1 MAAEPVI
8 TSVCD
13 MIDMAIGT
21 PELGVVDFGMLQT
34 VLHVL
39 AQQLGVL
46 AKNVELRGVAGIIPV
61 GKPTDNVQTVAVSE
75 FVVDTGVPGGYELAT
90 SPPGPDKD
98 TVLVVERKR
107 KSDHVLPMG
116 QGQIGGGPTAR
127 TAKGGGGGG
136 HPAPHPPQT
145 PRSGHPSAPEQQG
158 TGAPSQG
165 AFGGSPSQ
173 QGGGA
178 QQGPGRP
185 GGQQGGPAPPPGAG
199 KQAMPGAGP
208 GPESISLVTLSKFNV
223 LENTVEEMKN
233 RVYGTTPKNEEILQE
248 VRSQGNLKAITDMWT
263 NMNVASRL
271 DACEVGIGKL
281 SSLVEDLI
289 GETTELHK
297 AAGTSPS
304 PRMAQA
310 AREGAQTGQFPG
322 AAPGYGPPGA
332 APGYGPPGSQQGY
345 GPPGS
350 QQAQGG
356 QPPQGYGP
364 PPGQGGQPGQ
374 GYGPPG
380 GQGQAYGPGQ
390 GGQQGQG
397 YGPPGGQGQAYG
409 PGQGGQQGQGYGP
422 PGGQG
427 QAYGPAQG
435 GQQGQGYGPP
445 GGQGQAYGPPG
456 QPGQGGPLPGQGY
469 GPDGGQ
475 GYGPPGG
482 QQGQSG
488 QMYGPPGEHPDVY
501 YGTPGAQPGEYYGP
515 PGAQSEQFY
524 GQPNAQ
530 SQYYGQGGYG
540 PPGGQQDQFY
550 GPPSG
555 QASSYGP
562 PGGQAAP
569 GYGPP
574 GTPPAQGGR
583 PGQAGQPAQQTK
595 GGPPAKAGQQ
605 QQVHGKPA
613 GPPGQGYGP
622 PPGGPQGQAGPGYTS
637 GVVLA
642 HAQQSI
648 GGIPNVAPGYS
659 PLLDISTIATK
670 DEVRQL
676 LRHVQKIRNDLD
688 VLTESFY
695 AAMKEMNENFNPPA
709 DLPAPST
716 IASSSVGS
724 EASQAGPFAPIGEPP
739 ASQYQPLMLIPG
751 YIDPPQIPQIGPE
764 ILGRINQLE
773 RELRKCCDTIHKSD
787 GVVNDQL
794 TSFQDQL
801 EYMSRQLAGVSG
813 DLGAGKISPELLK
826 DLQGLMQLFQTV
838 QDMQNQLQQVHE
850 TAISLA
856 AEKEDRQNHIDALLE
871 QIELL
876 KAIKLDREDMVEAL
890 ADKADLRML
899 ARKVSHDQFETAC
912 DDLSKGLEHA
922 LGKLNVQEALWQQ
935 ALDDIQRE
943 IETKLDKMELSPVKE
958 FFNNKLKQLQE
969 NLKQM
974 AALRR
979 EAEAAGTKKR
989 LLRDVNCISCDAKA
1003 VMHMEAP
1010 TPLPPKPLPATLS
1023 MKPYLSYELD
1033 AIRKAQASNLP
1044 QRNMHDWE
1052 NLEKHTMPRLPH
1064 KVRSETDKHLC
1075 NRYCGGSHTVTTP
1088 AQRVA
1093 RLGHFIKQWGPEVL
1107 PLSSGLAAGD
1117 DGRLYKISTTEG
1129 ANVGPGGAVEG
1140 SSIPKSPIKKP
1151 ETPKGPKPPA
1161 FTAECRCLDPSE
1173 RPPRS

>member
-1 MAAEPVI
+1 MAAEPLI
-8 TSVCD
+8 TNVSE

-21 PELGVVDFGMLQT
+21 PELGVVDFGMLQS

-75 FVVDTGVPGGYELAT
+75 FVVDTGTPGVYEPAT
-90 SPPGPDKD
+90 YPPAPDQD
-98 TVLVVERKR
+98 TLLVVERKR
-107 KSDHVLPMG
+107 KSDHVVPMG
-116 QGQIGGGPTAR
+116 QGQIGGGPSAR
-127 TAKGGGGGG
+127 VAKGGGPQAGGQPG
-136 HPAPHPPQT
+136 SFPPQT
-145 PRSGHPSAPEQQG
+145 ARSDFPSGPQQQGSGPYQQG
-158 TGAPSQG
+158 THPSGGPSQG
-165 AFGGSPSQ
+165 PPQQSGPPQ
-173 QGGGA
+173 QGGFA
-178 QQGPGRP
+178 
-185 GGQQGGPAPPPGAG
+185 GGPPPPGASQYG
-199 KQAMPGAGP
+199 PSGP
-208 GPESISLVTLSKFNV
+208 GTQQPGSGPERLSIVTLSRFNV
-223 LENTVEEMKN
+223 LENTVEQLKN

-248 VRSQGNLKAITDMWT
+248 VRSQGNLKAITDMWN

-271 DACEVGIGKL
+271 DACEGGIGKL

-289 GETTELHK
+289 GETNELHK
-297 AAGTSPS
+297 AAGTHPS
-304 PRMAQA
+304 PASARMAQA
-310 AREGAQTGQFPG
+310 AREATAQFAGAGTGYGPPG
-322 AAPGYGPPGA
+322 TAPGYGPPGA
-332 APGYGPPGSQQGY
+332 QQGY

-350 QQAQGG
+350 QTAQGG
-356 QPPQGYGP
+356 QVAQGYGPPPAQGGQAQGYGPPGAPQGYGPPPQGYGP
-364 PPGQGGQPGQ
+364 PPVQ

-380 GQGQAYGPGQ
+380 QQPGQ
-390 GGQQGQG
+390 GGQV
-397 YGPPGGQGQAYG
+397 
-409 PGQGGQQGQGYGP
+409 
-422 PGGQG
+422 
-427 QAYGPAQG
+427 YGPAG
-435 GQQGQGYGPP
+435 GPP
-445 GGQGQAYGPPG
+445 
-456 QPGQGGPLPGQGY
+456 
-469 GPDGGQ
+469 GQ

-482 QQGQSG
+482 QQGQPG
-488 QMYGPPGEHPDVY
+488 QVYYGPPEGQQGQPGQVYYGPPGEQQ
-501 YGTPGAQPGEYYGP
+501 GQPGQVY
-515 PGAQSEQFY
+515 
-524 GQPNAQ
+524 
-530 SQYYGQGGYG
+530 YG
-540 PPGGQQDQFY
+540 PPGGQVYEPPAQSAQFYEFYGGQSGQIHGPPGSQSQAY

-555 QASSYGP
+555 QAPAYGP
-562 PGGQAAP
+562 PGGQPAP

-574 GTPPAQGGR
+574 GTPPAQGGKHF
-583 PGQAGQPAQQTK
+583 QAGQPAQGPHPTK
-595 GGPPAKAGQQ
+595 GGQPAKGGHPAQSGKGQ
-605 QQVHGKPA
+605 PA
-613 GPPGQGYGP
+613 PGYGP
-622 PPGGPQGQAGPGYTS
+622 PGVPPPHGQDLDGQPVPGYTS
-637 GVVLA
+637 DGVPQV
-642 HAQQSI
+642 SP
-648 GGIPNVAPGYS
+648 GGGTTMTPGYS
-659 PLLDISTIATK
+659 PMLDISTIATK

-676 LRHVQKIRNDLD
+676 LRHVQRTRNDLD
-688 VLTESFY
+688 ILTETFY
-695 AAMKEMNENFNPPA
+695 AAMKDIDEDFRPPPE
-709 DLPAPST
+709 LPPPST
-716 IASSSVGS
+716 KASSFGS
-724 EASQAGPFAPIGEPP
+724 EASRTGPYAPYGEPP
-739 ASQYQPLMLIPG
+739 ASQYQLLELTPG
-751 YIDPPQIPQIGPE
+751 YIQPPQMPQIGPE
-764 ILGRINQLE
+764 VLGRINQLE
-773 RELRKCCDTIHKSD
+773 KELKKCCDNIHKSD
-787 GVVNDQL
+787 GMVSDQL

-813 DLGAGKISPELLK
+813 DLGMGKISPELLK

-838 QDMQNQLQQVHE
+838 QDMQSQLQQVHE
-850 TAISLA
+850 TALTLA

-1003 VMHMEAP
+1003 VMHMEPP
-1010 TPLPPKPLPATLS
+1010 TPLPPRPLPATLS

-1033 AIRKAQASNLP
+1033 AIRKAQASSLP

-1052 NLEKHTMPRLPH
+1052 HIDKQTMPRQPH

-1140 SSIPKSPIKKP
+1140 ASTSIPKSPIKKP
-1151 ETPKGPKPPA
+1151 ETPKGPKPTVI
-1161 FTAECRCLDPSE
+1161 TAECRCLDPTE